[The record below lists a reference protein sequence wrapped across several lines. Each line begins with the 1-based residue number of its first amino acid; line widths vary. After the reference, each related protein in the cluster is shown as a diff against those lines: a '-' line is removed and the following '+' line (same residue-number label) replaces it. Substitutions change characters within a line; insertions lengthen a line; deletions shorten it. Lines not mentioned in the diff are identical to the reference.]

1 MSSARE
7 RLQGDVYL
15 GHAVEREAEFHALHA
30 EAGDVIS
37 VACRESE
44 TRVSLTGLTTDLGAG
59 ASGVGVGVG
68 EESAS
73 GSGWVGCVGV
83 GASV

>member
-15 GHAVEREAEFHALHA
+15 GRAVEREAEFHALHA
-30 EAGDVIS
+30 EAGEVIG

-44 TRVSLTGLTTDLGAG
+44 TRVSLTGLTADLGAG
-59 ASGVGVGVG
+59 GVRVGVGVG
-68 EESAS
+68 EE
-73 GSGWVGCVGV
+73 
-83 GASV
+83 